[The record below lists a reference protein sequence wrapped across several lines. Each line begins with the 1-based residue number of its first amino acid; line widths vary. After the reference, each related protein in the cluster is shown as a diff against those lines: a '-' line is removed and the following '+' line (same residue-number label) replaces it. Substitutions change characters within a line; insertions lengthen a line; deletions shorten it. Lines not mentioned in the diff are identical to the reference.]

1 MLGRSH
7 STAIFANA
15 CHFFFSFLFL
25 PLLPIVCCGNV
36 ERAVVLLKGFA
47 VLLAW
52 WWANLCDALPRNL
65 LNKTLPKKLQRYRSE
80 KKYHCSK
87 IVYPSKMSS
96 NNNIQ
101 QTFSLA
107 SPCTVDEATVSNA
120 VFKTGNRFFVNVNSK
135 FLGTFDD
142 ERSARAK
149 ALSYSEERC
158 LSIKRAVLQY

>member
-1 MLGRSH
+1 
-7 STAIFANA
+7 
-15 CHFFFSFLFL
+15 
-25 PLLPIVCCGNV
+25 
-36 ERAVVLLKGFA
+36 
-47 VLLAW
+47 
-52 WWANLCDALPRNL
+52 
-65 LNKTLPKKLQRYRSE
+65 
-80 KKYHCSK
+80 
-87 IVYPSKMSS
+87 MSS

-120 VFKTGNRFFVNVNSK
+120 VFKTGNRFFVNVHNK

>member
-1 MLGRSH
+1 MLSSNNNNKYIIITKKKVVALLCVCGGQIYTGPRRNPQNV
-7 STAIFANA
+7 TKQTPTLVERKENAIFN
-15 CHFFFSFLFL
+15 SLVKQ
-25 PLLPIVCCGNV
+25 I
-36 ERAVVLLKGFA
+36 
-47 VLLAW
+47 
-52 WWANLCDALPRNL
+52 
-65 LNKTLPKKLQRYRSE
+65 S
-80 KKYHCSK
+80 
-87 IVYPSKMSS
+87 MSS

-120 VFKTGNRFFVNVNSK
+120 VFKTGNRFFVNVNNK

-142 ERSARAK
+142 ERSAKAK